1 MTGPQRQCSESSLQ
15 TSLNTEEIKSNL
27 RFQEAQQQSEG
38 RNYGCPVQSVIENT
52 ETDISKFEDINR
64 SNEAIIKGPNPPST
78 TRHSRD
84 DPNTPLEEPSNV
96 EIKDS
101 DQIVSNTPLDLFF
114 DLLYWISTRI

>member
-1 MTGPQRQCSESSLQ
+1 MTGPQQQCSESSLQ

-38 RNYGCPVQSVIENT
+38 RNYGCPVQSVIENM

-64 SNEAIIKGPNPPST
+64 SNEAIIKGPNSPST

-96 EIKDS
+96 EIQGS
-101 DQIVSNTPLDLFF
+101 DQIISNTPPEPFLDQLFCIT
-114 DLLYWISTRI
+114 WP